1 VDENNDWSDLRRDE
15 AGDYVSGCAQL
26 ATLLEVSAYPKPGN
40 VHRLKNFPSTR
51 YEHFLA
57 GSVAISPVI
66 RELAMSG
73 YDVGIGQKTWENVG
87 VGSKILA
94 AVEASTR
101 WQSGGNVN
109 LGVILLFTPISIAA
123 GCALKDGPLDMKKI
137 RDTVKI
143 LPKSTTPI
151 DSINLYKAIRI
162 AMSDRVLGRV
172 EELDVG
178 DDSSLERLNRE
189 AITLQGVF
197 ERCAGRDAVCKEWA
211 SGFETTFTKGY
222 PYLFNALK
230 SSGDIN
236 MAVVDTFLYLLSE
249 EPDSLISRKK
259 GRKAALDVSG
269 KARAIVSA
277 GGFGSKRGKE
287 MTSALDRELQRSA
300 GLMNP
305 GTTADLTA
313 ASIFLLLLE
322 GWRP

>member
-1 VDENNDWSDLRRDE
+1 VEENNDWSGLRRDE

-26 ATLLEVSAYPKPGN
+26 AALLEVSAYPKPGN
-40 VHRLKNFPSTR
+40 VHRLRDFPSTR

-57 GSVAISPVI
+57 GSVAISPII
-66 RELAMSG
+66 REFAMSG
-73 YDVGIGQKTWENVG
+73 YDVGAGQKTWEDIG
-87 VGSKILA
+87 IGCKILA
-94 AVEASTR
+94 AVEASSR

-123 GCALKDGPLDMKKI
+123 GYALRDGPLAIEKLRGM
-137 RDTVKI
+137 VKI

-172 EELDVG
+172 EELDIV

-189 AITLQGVF
+189 SITLQGVF
-197 ERCAGRDAVCKEWA
+197 ERCADRDTICKEWA
-211 SGFETTFTKGY
+211 LGFETTFTKGY
-222 PYLFNALK
+222 PYLSNALK
-230 SSGDIN
+230 GSGDIN
-236 MAVVDTFLYLLSE
+236 VAVVDTFLYLLSE

-277 GGFGSKRGKE
+277 GGFGSKRGRE
-287 MTSALDRELQRSA
+287 MTLSLDRELQRHA

-313 ASIFLLLLE
+313 TSIFLLLLE

>member
-1 VDENNDWSDLRRDE
+1 LRRDE
-15 AGDYVSGCAQL
+15 VGDYVSGCAQL
-26 ATLLEVSAYPKPGN
+26 AALLEVSAYPKPGN
-40 VHRLKNFPSTR
+40 VHRLRDFPSTR

-57 GSVAISPVI
+57 GSVAISTFV

-73 YDVGIGQKTWENVG
+73 YDVATGQNTWEDIGIG
-87 VGSKILA
+87 SRILA
-94 AVEASTR
+94 AVENSSR

-109 LGVILLFTPISIAA
+109 LGVILLFTPISVVA
-123 GCALKDGPLDMKKI
+123 GYELKDGPLDLEKL

-151 DSINLYKAIRI
+151 DSINLYKAIRL

-197 ERCAGRDAVCKEWA
+197 ERCAGRDAVCREWV

-222 PYLFNALK
+222 PYLFNAVE
-230 SSGDIN
+230 SSRDIN
-236 MAVVDTFLYLLSE
+236 VAVVDTFLYLLSE
-249 EPDSLISRKK
+249 EPDSLIYRKK

-277 GGFGSKRGKE
+277 GGLGSKRGRE
-287 MTSALDRELQRSA
+287 MISALDRELQRSA

>member
-1 VDENNDWSDLRRDE
+1 MRRDE

-26 ATLLEVSAYPKPGN
+26 AALLEVSAYPKPGN
-40 VHRLKNFPSTR
+40 VHRLRDFPSTR

-57 GSVAISPVI
+57 GSVAISPII
-66 RELAMSG
+66 REFAMSG
-73 YDVGIGQKTWENVG
+73 YDVGAGQKTWEDIG
-87 VGSKILA
+87 IGCKILA
-94 AVEASTR
+94 AVEASSR

-123 GCALKDGPLDMKKI
+123 GYALRDGPLAIEKLRGM
-137 RDTVKI
+137 VKI

-172 EELDVG
+172 EELDIV

-189 AITLQGVF
+189 SITLQDVF
-197 ERCAGRDAVCKEWA
+197 ERCAGRDTICKEWA

-230 SSGDIN
+230 GSGDIN
-236 MAVVDTFLYLLSE
+236 VAVVDTFLYLLSE

-277 GGFGSKRGKE
+277 GGFGSKRGRE
-287 MTSALDRELQRSA
+287 MTLSLDRELQRHA

-313 ASIFLLLLE
+313 TSIFLLLLE

>member
-1 VDENNDWSDLRRDE
+1 VDENNDWSGLRRDE
-15 AGDYVSGCAQL
+15 VGDYVGGCAQL
-26 ATLLEVSAYPKPGN
+26 AALLEVSAYPKPGN
-40 VHRLKNFPSTR
+40 VHRLRDFPSTR

-57 GSVAISPVI
+57 GSVAISTVI

-73 YDVGIGQKTWENVG
+73 YDVGTGQKTWEEIG
-87 VGSKILA
+87 IGSKILA
-94 AVEASTR
+94 AVEASSK

-123 GCALKDGPLDMKKI
+123 GYTLIDGPLDLEKLRNI
-137 RDTVKI
+137 VKI

-151 DSINLYKAIRI
+151 DSINLYKAIRL

-172 EELDVG
+172 EELDIE
-178 DDSSLERLNRE
+178 DDSSFGRLNHE

-197 ERCAGRDAVCKEWA
+197 ERCAGRDTICEEWV
-211 SGFETTFTKGY
+211 SGFNTTFTKGY

-230 SSGDIN
+230 GSGDIN
-236 MAVVDTFLYLLSE
+236 VAIVDTFLYLLSE

-277 GGFGSKRGKE
+277 GGFGSKKGRE